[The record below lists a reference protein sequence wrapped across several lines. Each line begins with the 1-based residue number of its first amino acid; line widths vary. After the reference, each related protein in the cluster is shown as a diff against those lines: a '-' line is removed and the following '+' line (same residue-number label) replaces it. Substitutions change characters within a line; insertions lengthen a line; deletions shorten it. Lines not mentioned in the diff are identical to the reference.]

1 MILSFIDYCI
11 IIYLVM
17 YVIFAIAI
25 FRHLCRPNSYR
36 LIISGLMAIVWPLI
50 LGLLVIAW
58 VETILITIKE
68 LIAKE

>member
-25 FRHLCRPNSYR
+25 FQRLCKPNSYR
-36 LIISGLMAIVWPLI
+36 LIISCLISIVWPLI
-50 LGLLVIAW
+50 LGLLVIIW
-58 VETILITIKE
+58 VETLLITIKE
-68 LIAKE
+68 LIVKE